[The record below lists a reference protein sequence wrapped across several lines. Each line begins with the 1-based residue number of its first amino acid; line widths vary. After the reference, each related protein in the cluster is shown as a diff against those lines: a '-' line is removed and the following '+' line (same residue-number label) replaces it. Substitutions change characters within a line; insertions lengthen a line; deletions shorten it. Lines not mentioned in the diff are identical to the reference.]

1 MGGEAAN
8 RKKRGQEDI
17 ELAEA
22 EVWTC
27 TGDSCKGW
35 MRRDLSFEQ
44 QPACPLCGS
53 DMKLSVRM
61 VPKLIDLK

>member
-1 MGGEAAN
+1 
-8 RKKRGQEDI
+8 
-17 ELAEA
+17 
-22 EVWTC
+22 VWTC